1 MKNTSFIFPPR
12 PSQYDMEGMMDTWI
26 GSFLGGD
33 IPQLDGAAD
42 EESDKKEDF
51 KIRREKSTKI
61 KTKKSFDSDDKISRD
76 VIQNSTLNL
85 ISSWRNEKHDK
96 NEESEES
103 CGVDVWPNERL
114 NCQSFL
120 WRRCLAKRKTG
131 SSYVFEKEYVCSKK
145 SKDSI
150 AELGNGCNEL

>member
-114 NCQSFL
+114 AVRTYS
-120 WRRCLAKRKTG
+120 RDRK
-131 SSYVFEKEYVCSKK
+131 SVV
-145 SKDSI
+145 
-150 AELGNGCNEL
+150 